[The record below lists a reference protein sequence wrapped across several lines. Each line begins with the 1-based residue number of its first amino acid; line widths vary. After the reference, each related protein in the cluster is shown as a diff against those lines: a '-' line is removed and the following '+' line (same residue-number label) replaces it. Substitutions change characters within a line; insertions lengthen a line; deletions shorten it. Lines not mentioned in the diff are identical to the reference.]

1 MIDQRVGHTLAR
13 VGGGLLLL
21 YGTLLVL
28 KPFLVP
34 IVWAAILAYVTWPLF
49 RAARRLTHRPRIVAG
64 VITLTVALGV
74 GIPLGGLLALLA
86 NEATALVTR
95 TADWVNAGAPS
106 PQWVV
111 DRPWL
116 ATRIDQLEFR
126 DYFDPKQIASY
137 ATQYGT
143 MVSTRLVDLAGGVAR
158 NVFAFGIML
167 VMLFAFYT
175 DGERLIEHARRLARV
190 VFPRAPAAFLDNV
203 GGVVRAVVFG
213 LLGTAIAQ
221 GVIAAIGF
229 TLFGVPFPAILG
241 LATSALS
248 FVPVGPPLL
257 WGGAALWLFLEGAA
271 WYKWAGMAL
280 WGLTLVSSV
289 DNVLRPVLISSGPV
303 QVPFLLVFLGVLGGL
318 ASMGV
323 LGLFLGP
330 VLLSVTFALVA
341 EFGAP
346 ESPERASSQ
355 EAA

>member
-1 MIDQRVGHTLAR
+1 MSEQRVGHVLAR

-21 YGTLLVL
+21 YGTYLVL
-28 KPFLVP
+28 RPFLVP
-34 IVWAAILAYVTWPLF
+34 IVWAAIIAYVTWPVF
-49 RAARRLTHRPRIVAG
+49 RAARRITERPRLVAG

-74 GIPLGGLLALLA
+74 GVPLGWMLAVLA
-86 NEATALVTR
+86 NEATALATR
-95 TADWVNAGAPS
+95 LAGWVSAGAP
-106 PQWVV
+106 PPLWVV

-116 ATRIDQLEFR
+116 AARIDQLEVR
-126 DYFDPKQIASY
+126 EYLDPTKLAGY

-143 MVSTRLVDLAGGVAR
+143 IISTRLVDLAGGVAR
-158 NVFAFGIML
+158 NVFAFSITL
-167 VMLFAFYT
+167 VLLFAFYT
-175 DGERLIEHARRLARV
+175 DGERLLQHARRLADV
-190 VFPRAPAAFLDNV
+190 IFPRAPAAFLENA

-221 GVIAAIGF
+221 GVIAGIGF
-229 TLFGVPFPAILG
+229 TLFGVPSPAMLG
-241 LATSALS
+241 LATSVLS

-257 WGGAALWLFLEGAA
+257 WGGSALWLFLEGAP

-280 WGLTLVSSV
+280 WGIALVSSV

-303 QVPFLLVFLGVLGGL
+303 RVPFLLVFLGVLGGL

-330 VLLSVTFALVA
+330 VVLSVTFALIA

-346 ESPERASSQ
+346 EPPATAASPEA
-355 EAA
+355 E